1 MHTEQ
6 WKQWQLWFCVF
17 FCCCLR
23 PDTRLRLRSKA
34 WTLFHTHENWI
45 LLQWFWKLLSTQK
58 MEKCNVCTAKI
69 HFYACIQ
76 AGAERGKTKKKK
88 TSKRMKCVSVDF
100 VFYLHEILAR
110 RTMAVNHL
118 GFCYFL
124 PIHFR
129 QLLLSRVHTFVPG
142 TADARRAA
150 ESRVL
155 SHFRLDH
162 SSSLRLCMKWR
173 VFALNA
179 VPYYYSKNSR
189 AANRRI
195 ECIARN
201 EIAGLAQPTSGRL
214 KGSKVKKK

>member
-1 MHTEQ
+1 MFAQQKYTFMLVS
-6 WKQWQLWFCVF
+6 KQE
-17 FCCCLR
+17 R
-23 PDTRLRLRSKA
+23 R
-34 WTLFHTHENWI
+34 E
-45 LLQWFWKLLSTQK
+45 
-58 MEKCNVCTAKI
+58 EK
-69 HFYACIQ
+69 Q
-76 AGAERGKTKKKK
+76 KKKK

-195 ECIARN
+195 ECIAWN
-201 EIAGLAQPTSGRL
+201 EIAALRNPPVAVWKAPKWRRSSTIECHNRIRWL
-214 KGSKVKKK
+214 DNRKKN